1 MAEVTGLLALPAS
14 IRTRFDEVIAGELPL
29 PILPEIAAQV
39 LAMIDRPDCD
49 ARSLTDLVRR
59 DPALAAHAMRVASSP
74 MYASTMKLVSLQ
86 QVVARLGFSVVTQI
100 ALAVAT
106 RARTFHAPGFETE
119 LRAVF
124 AHSLTCALFAQEIAR
139 KRKRSVD
146 EAFMAGLLH
155 DLGRPV
161 LLQVL
166 VDLHREAKLTPDR
179 DAVMATIDVEHPGVG
194 AAIAI
199 AWSFPPHVAEAIR
212 RHHAPIGNELATV
225 VALAD
230 SFAHDRAHDPTLAV
244 ALDLYPA
251 DLQPITKRRSDIA
264 HTVEAFA

>member
-1 MAEVTGLLALPAS
+1 MLEVSALPPN
-14 IRTRFDEVIAGELPL
+14 IRSRLDEVVAGELPL
-29 PILPEIAAQV
+29 PILPEVAAQV
-39 LAMIDRPDCD
+39 LAMVDDENCD
-49 ARSLTDLVRR
+49 ARVLTDLVRS

-74 MYASTMKLVSLQ
+74 MYASTVKMVSLQ
-86 QVVARLGFSVVTQI
+86 QVIARLGFSIVTQI

-106 RARTFHAPGFETE
+106 RARTFRAPGFETE

-139 KRKRSVD
+139 KRKRAVD

-161 LLQVL
+161 LLQVI
-166 VDLHREAKLTPDR
+166 VDLYREAKLVPDR
-179 DAVMATIDVEHPGVG
+179 DAILATIDLEHPAIG
-194 AAIAI
+194 ATIAT
-199 AWSFPPHVAEAIR
+199 AWSLPVSVAEAIR
-212 RHHAPIGNELATV
+212 RHHAPIGSELATV

-251 DLQPITKRRSDIA
+251 DLQPITKRRGDIA
-264 HTVEAFA
+264 QTVEALA